1 MNILIVSH
9 GIPSAEDPQWGS
21 FELDQ
26 ARALQNLGHKVT
38 IAAIDGRF
46 RKHRKQKGIIVSSFG
61 SIRAYLYYLL
71 PYKVL
76 LFSSLKRKART
87 KMMKDLFETIK
98 EKEGIPDIIYAH
110 YLFSISSLD
119 DVHKVYPQIPI
130 VGIEHWSMLSEKKIS
145 TYNTIRGRIG
155 YGLVNRLLSV
165 SPSLQAQIKK
175 HFGKDSEV
183 VYDMIDDVF
192 LETSINLNK
201 SRNPFRFVSVGSL
214 NEGKGFDVLIQ
225 AFSRISD
232 RDAELV
238 IIGDGAIKESL
249 VRLIQE
255 LSLQGRVLLKGRLS
269 HDEIVAHLSEADAYV
284 LSSRSETFGVSYV
297 EAMAMGL
304 PAIATR
310 CGGPESFMNDD
321 CGIMVDVDDVDGLVA
336 AMNRMEEHIDDYSP
350 LAIRE
355 YVRSRFSGEVIA
367 KQLESIF
374 EEEIKAKRA

>member
-1 MNILIVSH
+1 
-9 GIPSAEDPQWGS
+9 
-21 FELDQ
+21 
-26 ARALQNLGHKVT
+26 
-38 IAAIDGRF
+38 
-46 RKHRKQKGIIVSSFG
+46 
-61 SIRAYLYYLL
+61 
-71 PYKVL
+71 
-76 LFSSLKRKART
+76 
-87 KMMKDLFETIK
+87 MMKGLFQRIVK
-98 EKEGIPDIIYAH
+98 EQGFPDILYAH
-110 YLFSISSLD
+110 YLFSMDAARLIRKKYSFF
-119 DVHKVYPQIPI
+119 PFI
-130 VGIEHWSMLSEKKIS
+130 GIEHWSKVS
-145 TYNTIRGRIG
+145 TSDMPHDRFMSAKMA
-155 YGLVNRLLSV
+155 YGMVDRLLAV

-192 LETSINLNK
+192 LETPINLNK
-201 SRNPFRFVSVGSL
+201 SRKPFRFVSVGSL

-238 IIGDGAIKESL
+238 IIGDGSIKESL
-249 VRLIQE
+249 VRLIQD
-255 LSLQGRVLLKGRLS
+255 LSVQGRVLLKGRLS
-269 HDEIVAHLSEADAYV
+269 HEEIVAHLSEADAYV
-284 LSSRSETFGVSYV
+284 LASRSETFGVSYV

-321 CGIMVDVDDVDGLVA
+321 CGIVVDVDDVDGLVS

>member
-1 MNILIVSH
+1 MRVLIVAH
-9 GIPSAEDPQWGS
+9 GIPTTNDPQWGC
-21 FELDQ
+21 FEFDQ
-26 ARALQNLGHKVT
+26 ARALMNCGHEVT
-38 IAAIDGRF
+38 IVAIDGRF
-46 RKHRKQKGIIVSSFG
+46 RRQRRKIGIKHYCLKDIH
-61 SIRAYLYYLL
+61 AYLFFLIPLSFIPSSAIRNKVRSRMMSYL
-71 PYKVL
+71 V
-76 LFSSLKRKART
+76 KRVFR
-87 KMMKDLFETIK
+87 
-98 EKEGIPDIIYAH
+98 EKGTSDVIYAH
-110 YLFSISSLD
+110 YMLRMSSLSI
-119 DVHKVYPQIPI
+119 VKRHYPTIPI
-130 VGIEHWSMLSEKKIS
+130 IGIEHWSELSSPKLS
-145 TYNTIRGRIG
+145 TSLIKSGKQAYA
-155 YGLVNRLLSV
+155 VVDRLLAV

-183 VYDMIDDVF
+183 VYDMIGDVF
-192 LETSINLNK
+192 LETPINLNK
-201 SRNPFRFVSVGSL
+201 SRKPFRFVSVGSL

-238 IIGDGAIKESL
+238 IIGDGSIKESL
-249 VRLIQE
+249 VRLIQD
-255 LSLQGRVLLKGRLS
+255 LSVQGRVLLKGRLS
-269 HDEIVAHLSEADAYV
+269 HEEIVAHLSEADAYV
-284 LSSRSETFGVSYV
+284 LASRSETFGVSYV